1 MEDEIVEKYLI
12 KPKQCLEEL
21 VLDEEDTTN
30 KNLEEL
36 NAGIQQAE
44 EEERKIENDAEIK
57 EIKQDA
63 EVPEEEENEHEIP
76 YVPKKK

>member
-44 EEERKIENDAEIK
+44 EEEGKVENDAEIK

>member
-12 KPKQCLEEL
+12 KPKKCLEDL
-21 VLDEEDTTN
+21 VIDEEDTTI

-44 EEERKIENDAEIK
+44 EEEGKVENDAEIK
-57 EIKQDA
+57 EIK
-63 EVPEEEENEHEIP
+63 
-76 YVPKKK
+76 